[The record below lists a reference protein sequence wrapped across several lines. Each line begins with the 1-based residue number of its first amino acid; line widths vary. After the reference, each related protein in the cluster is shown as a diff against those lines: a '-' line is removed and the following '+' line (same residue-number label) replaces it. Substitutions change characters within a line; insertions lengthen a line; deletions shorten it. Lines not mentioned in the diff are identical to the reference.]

1 MSALP
6 NLLTV
11 FLVIAVGAVL
21 RGTGFIAREDWRGFE
36 RITYFVLFPA
46 MLMVTMATAD
56 LASTPFLAVGGT
68 LVLSLL
74 TVAASMLALR
84 PFLAKWFGLDGPS
97 FSSVFQ
103 GAIRWNSFV
112 AFAMA
117 SSLYGKQGA
126 ALCAVAIAA
135 MIPLLN
141 VLAVGVITRYA
152 ASTRPTNRQFF
163 LTLIK
168 NPFIWSCL
176 IGLALRPIMNFIPNL
191 VIAPATMIGQIS
203 LAAGLLAAG
212 GGLEVS
218 NLGRPQMAHML
229 ASIAKLVAMPLI
241 ASVFAAIFGLT
252 GIPLAVTL
260 LCMAVPTASASY
272 ILARQLGGNATL
284 MAEILTLQTIA
295 GMATIPVLLASM
307 GAP

>member
-74 TVAASMLALR
+74 TVATIMLALR
-84 PFLAKWFGLDGPS
+84 PLLLRWFALDGPS

-103 GAIRWNSFV
+103 GSIRWNSFV

-141 VLAVGVITRYA
+141 VLSPIFSDSNQKPVHLVVLDRPRASPVYEFYPQPRDSPRNHDRPDIAGCGVIGRWW
-152 ASTRPTNRQFF
+152 
-163 LTLIK
+163 
-168 NPFIWSCL
+168 WS
-176 IGLALRPIMNFIPNL
+176 
-191 VIAPATMIGQIS
+191 
-203 LAAGLLAAG
+203 
-212 GGLEVS
+212 
-218 NLGRPQMAHML
+218 
-229 ASIAKLVAMPLI
+229 
-241 ASVFAAIFGLT
+241 
-252 GIPLAVTL
+252 
-260 LCMAVPTASASY
+260 
-272 ILARQLGGNATL
+272 
-284 MAEILTLQTIA
+284 
-295 GMATIPVLLASM
+295 
-307 GAP
+307 